1 MSFKLIISQE
11 AQQDIEESIQF
22 YNLQKENL
30 GFEFYDCI
38 LEKFYKINSAPSHYA
53 VRFKNVKASHANRFP
68 FLIYFKVDKI
78 KSTIIILGVL
88 HTSRNPQIIKER
100 K

>member
-38 LEKFYKINSAPSHYA
+38 LEKFYKIKFRTFSLCSSFQKCKGFTCKPIPIPNL
-53 VRFKNVKASHANRFP
+53 FQ
-68 FLIYFKVDKI
+68 
-78 KSTIIILGVL
+78 G
-88 HTSRNPQIIKER
+88 
-100 K
+100 